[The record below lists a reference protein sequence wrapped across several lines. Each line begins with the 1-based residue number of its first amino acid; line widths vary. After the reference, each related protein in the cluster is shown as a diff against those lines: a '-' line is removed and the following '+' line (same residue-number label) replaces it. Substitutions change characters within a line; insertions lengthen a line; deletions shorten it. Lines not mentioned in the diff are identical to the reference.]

1 MGTADSS
8 IDFYKTLA
16 QSPRVILPS
25 LLACNF
31 ANLERDIRE
40 LEKAGVQ
47 GLHLD
52 VMDGHFVP
60 NLSIGVPVVEAVRR
74 VTDLVLDVHLMLSD
88 PEFYFEPF
96 RKAGADGITFHIE
109 AIADQEDPG
118 HNYART
124 GCQPEDLADVKFLF
138 ETHVHSALEKVHR
151 LGAAAGLSLIPPS
164 DVTLLKPFLSECEN
178 ALVMSVM
185 PGFGGQKFD
194 PRGKEKL
201 AWLRENGPAEMLRS
215 VDGGVNETTVM
226 DCKLSGGTGLVM
238 GTAIFRGNQIQ
249 ERFQMLNKA
258 LQE

>member
-1 MGTADSS
+1 MNFSASS

-16 QSPRVILPS
+16 QTPRVILPS
-25 LLACNF
+25 LLACDF

-40 LEKAGVQ
+40 LEAAGVQ

-60 NLSIGVPVVEAVRR
+60 NLSIGVPVVEAVRK

-109 AIADQEDPG
+109 AIADQEKPG

-124 GCQPEDLADVKFLF
+124 GCGPDDLTDVRLLF
-138 ETHVHSALEKVHR
+138 ESHVHAALEKVHQ

-164 DVTLLKPFLSECEN
+164 DVTLMKPFLGECEN
-178 ALVMSVM
+178 VLVMSVM

-201 AWLRENGPAEMLRS
+201 AWLRENGSPEMLRS
-215 VDGGVNETTVM
+215 VDGGVNETTLQ

-249 ERFQMLNKA
+249 ERFRMLNEELRK
-258 LQE
+258 

>member
-16 QSPRVILPS
+16 RSPRVILPS
-25 LLACNF
+25 LLACDF

-96 RKAGADGITFHIE
+96 RKAGADGITFHVE
-109 AIADQEDPG
+109 AIADLG
-118 HNYART
+118 
-124 GCQPEDLADVKFLF
+124 DLATITPVPAASPTTSPTCGSSSKLTFIQPSKKF
-138 ETHVHSALEKVHR
+138 
-151 LGAAAGLSLIPPS
+151 
-164 DVTLLKPFLSECEN
+164 
-178 ALVMSVM
+178 
-185 PGFGGQKFD
+185 
-194 PRGKEKL
+194 
-201 AWLRENGPAEMLRS
+201 
-215 VDGGVNETTVM
+215 
-226 DCKLSGGTGLVM
+226 TGLEPRQ
-238 GTAIFRGNQIQ
+238 GFQSFRP
-249 ERFQMLNKA
+249 RTWHS
-258 LQE
+258 